1 LPFSSNIIIL
11 IIIIIIEMEY
21 MLAARGDR
29 KHSKKRDAI
38 LELIRST
45 ASHPGAQWVYDQLKA
60 EIPGLSLATV
70 YRNIKLFQQEGSVV
84 SVGVVDGEE
93 RFDGRVEPHPHFV
106 CSCCGRVMDY
116 DALDLPTEF
125 FRIMEDLKDAA
136 PTRGGFV
143 IDYRRTIFNGLCA
156 GCSEVKSTA

>member
-1 LPFSSNIIIL
+1 MKIGT
-11 IIIIIIEMEY
+11 
-21 MLAARGDR
+21 GDR

-70 YRNIKLFQQEGSVV
+70 YRNIKLFQREGSVV

-116 DALDLPTEF
+116 DAIELPPEF
-125 FRIMEDLKDAA
+125 SGVMENLKDAA
-136 PTRGGFV
+136 HTRSGFV
-143 IDYRRTIFNGLCA
+143 IDYRKTVFNGLCA
-156 GCSEVKSTA
+156 ECSEVKSTA

>member
-1 LPFSSNIIIL
+1 MAIVTG
-11 IIIIIIEMEY
+11 E
-21 MLAARGDR
+21 R

-38 LELIRST
+38 LALIRST

-70 YRNIKLFQQEGSVV
+70 YRNLKLFQREGSVI

-106 CSCCGRVMDY
+106 CACCGRVMDY
-116 DALDLPTEF
+116 DAPELPAEF
-125 FRIMEDLKDAA
+125 SWVMGNLKDAA
-136 PTRGGFV
+136 HTQSGFV
-143 IDYRRTIFNGLCA
+143 IDYRKTVFNGLCA
-156 GCSEVKSTA
+156 ECSEVKSTA